1 MNIRPI
7 RTESDYREALSMIDS
22 LWSKAIPGTPEG
34 DQLDVLI
41 TLVQVYER
49 EHHPILPPD
58 PIEAIKFRAEQMG
71 IGRKGLEGIIGSRAR
86 VAEVLAG
93 TRALSIAM
101 IRRLHR
107 ELDIPAEILIRET
120 RRPVLRR
127 RLRRSRAERPDA
139 GSGSFHERR
148 SSSGSGSDERGD
160 ADHARHDDQ
169 REK

>member
-7 RTESDYREALSMIDS
+7 RTESDYREALATVDF
-22 LWSKAIPGTPEG
+22 LWSKAVPGAPEG

-41 TLVQVYER
+41 TLVQAYER
-49 EHHPILPPD
+49 EHHPIPPPD
-58 PIEAIKFRAEQMG
+58 PIEAIKFRVEQLG

-107 ELDIPAEILIRET
+107 ELDIPAEILIREV
-120 RRPVLRR
+120 RRPAASRGRTGDARKAVSRGASGAP
-127 RLRRSRAERPDA
+127 RRSTVKSSRTEKRAT
-139 GSGSFHERR
+139 
-148 SSSGSGSDERGD
+148 
-160 ADHARHDDQ
+160 
-169 REK
+169 

>member
-7 RTESDYREALSMIDS
+7 RTEEDYRDALAKVDS
-22 LWSKAIPGTPEG
+22 LWTKAVPGTAEG
-34 DQLDVLI
+34 DQLDVLV
-41 TLVQVYER
+41 TLIQVYER
-49 EHHPILPPD
+49 EHHPIPPPD

-107 ELDIPAEILIRET
+107 ELDIPAEILIREVQRPT
-120 RRPVLRR
+120 VARGRARVARRTVTRNAGASPRRPAVKS
-127 RLRRSRAERPDA
+127 SRT
-139 GSGSFHERR
+139 
-148 SSSGSGSDERGD
+148 
-160 ADHARHDDQ
+160 
-169 REK
+169 EKRVA

>member
-7 RTESDYREALSMIDS
+7 RTEDDYREALATVDS
-22 LWSKAIPGTPEG
+22 LWSKAAPGTVEG
-34 DQLDVLI
+34 DKLDVLI
-41 TLVQVYER
+41 TLIQAYER
-49 EHHPILPPD
+49 EHCPIPPPD

-107 ELDIPAEILIRET
+107 ELGIPAEILIREVQRPAVARGRARVARKT
-120 RRPVLRR
+120 VARGPDTSPRRPVV
-127 RLRRSRAERPDA
+127 RSSRT
-139 GSGSFHERR
+139 ERR
-148 SSSGSGSDERGD
+148 V
-160 ADHARHDDQ
+160 A
-169 REK
+169 

>member
-7 RTESDYREALSMIDS
+7 RTEDDYREALAAVDS
-22 LWSKAIPGTPEG
+22 LWNKAVAGTAEG

-41 TLVQVYER
+41 TLIQAYER
-49 EHHPILPPD
+49 EHHPIPPPD
-58 PIEAIKFRAEQMG
+58 PIEAIKFRVEQMG

-107 ELDIPAEILIRET
+107 ELDIPAEILIREV
-120 RRPVLRR
+120 RRPTVVRGRAHITRKSGTRNAGTSPRR
-127 RLRRSRAERPDA
+127 PAVKSSRT
-139 GSGSFHERR
+139 
-148 SSSGSGSDERGD
+148 
-160 ADHARHDDQ
+160 
-169 REK
+169 EKRVA

>member
-7 RTESDYREALSMIDS
+7 RTEGDYREALATVDS
-22 LWSKAIPGTPEG
+22 LWSKAVPGAPEG

-41 TLVQVYER
+41 TLVQAYER
-49 EHHPILPPD
+49 EHHPIPPPD
-58 PIEAIKFRAEQMG
+58 PIEAIKFRVEQMG

-107 ELDIPAEILIRET
+107 ELDIPAEILIREV
-120 RRPVLRR
+120 RRPAASRGRTGDARKAVSRGASGAP
-127 RLRRSRAERPDA
+127 RRSTVKSSRTEKRAT
-139 GSGSFHERR
+139 
-148 SSSGSGSDERGD
+148 
-160 ADHARHDDQ
+160 
-169 REK
+169 

>member
-1 MNIRPI
+1 MNIRPV
-7 RTESDYREALSMIDS
+7 RTENDYRAALATVDS
-22 LWSKAIPGTPEG
+22 LWSKAVPGTAEG

-41 TLVQVYER
+41 TLIQAYER
-49 EHHPILPPD
+49 EHYPIPPPD

-107 ELDIPAEILIRET
+107 ELHIPAEILISEVQRPAGT
-120 RRPVLRR
+120 RGRARVTRKAATRNAGTSPRRPAVKS
-127 RLRRSRAERPDA
+127 SRT
-139 GSGSFHERR
+139 
-148 SSSGSGSDERGD
+148 
-160 ADHARHDDQ
+160 
-169 REK
+169 EKRVA